1 MSEKTMGQYMTPV
14 RIVKMIL
21 DSIGYTGKELLSKK
35 IFEPSFGTGN
45 FLVEIVSR
53 IIEYSKKEGKSESDI
68 CFLIK
73 QNVFGVEK
81 DEELYG
87 EAISRLN
94 SLLESENIE
103 KIDWSENLICGD
115 TLSEY
120 ERFAGSMDYVV
131 GNPPFVRIHNLD
143 EVTMQQRDKFKFSSG
158 MTDMYV
164 IFYEIGIRL
173 LNKTGKIGYISP
185 NSFIRNSSQK
195 KFREYLVKNNYV
207 SAIYDFKQSKL
218 FCNADT
224 YTCICI
230 LDMDKKAKD
239 FVYREYS
246 MYEMLFENK
255 LSVEYLN
262 QYLSS
267 TDNIKFLDAN
277 AALPCKLPDIAVVQN
292 GISTNL
298 DSVYVIKAFSDA
310 ELQNEYTEKTSLH
323 DNRTLYFKDKKEKIR
338 KIESAILRRC
348 VKESR
353 YEGTI
358 GNTYIIFPYRN
369 NKPLTEKEIKKEY
382 PKAFA
387 YLYSFKE
394 DLEKRNMEKNVEWF
408 LYARSQGLK
417 NIDKK
422 KIIFKHIMK
431 KDIKNI
437 ELHILDEDVVVYSG
451 LYIIA
456 KEGYG
461 IDYLHSV
468 LHSEDFAKY
477 CILTGYDKS
486 SGYISV
492 SSNILKKFGVEKKAP
507 H

>member
-14 RIVKMIL
+14 KIVKTIL
-21 DSIGYTGKELLSKK
+21 DSVGYTGNEFLSKK

-45 FLVEIVSR
+45 FLIEIVSR
-53 IIEYSKKEGKSESDI
+53 VIEYAKKEGKSESDI

-73 QNVFGVEK
+73 QNVFGIEK
-81 DEELYG
+81 DEQLYG

-94 SLLESENIE
+94 SLLKAANIE
-103 KIDWSENLICGD
+103 DIDWSENLICGD
-115 TLSEY
+115 TLTEY

-131 GNPPFVRIHNLD
+131 GNPPFIRIHNLD
-143 EVTMQQRDKFKFSSG
+143 DVTMQQRNKFKFSSG

-173 LNKTGKIGYISP
+173 LNKTGKMGYISP
-185 NSFIRNSSQK
+185 NSFIHNASQK
-195 KFREYLVKNNYV
+195 KFMEYLVKNNYV
-207 SAIYDFKQSKL
+207 SAIYDFKQSKI

-224 YTCICI
+224 YMCICI
-230 LDMDKKAKD
+230 LDMDKKEKS

-255 LSVEYLN
+255 LSIEYLN
-262 QYLSS
+262 KYLSS
-267 TDNIKFLDAN
+267 MDNIKFLDTN
-277 AALPCKLPDIAVVQN
+277 ATLPCKLSDIAVVQN

-298 DSVYVIKAFSDA
+298 DAVYVLTLFSDTG
-310 ELQNEYTEKTSLH
+310 LKNEYKENPCTAK
-323 DNRTLYFKDKKEKIR
+323 NMTLYFRDKKGNVRE
-338 KIESAILRRC
+338 IESNILRRC

-387 YLYSFKE
+387 YLSSFKE
-394 DLEKRNMEKNVEWF
+394 DLEKRNMGKNIEWF

-431 KDIKNI
+431 KDIKNL
-437 ELHILDEDVVVYSG
+437 ELHVLAEDVVVYSG
-451 LYIIA
+451 LYITA

-461 IDYLHSV
+461 IDYIYTV

-477 CILTGYDKS
+477 CTLVGYDKS

-507 H
+507 K